1 MKKCRNCPYPD
12 LPCTSLRMKVCDV
25 DMEELKKQI
34 NTVLDILY
42 TNDYYLI
49 EQKVNEVCLST
60 HFWHYFKLNFT
71 TKYPG
76 YNIDP
81 EYNRNGKGPK
91 NYISPNDNKSYS
103 AKPDLIIHKRSC
115 NKYNFAYFEFKG
127 NWNKR
132 KAGDENDE
140 NKLQAFT
147 SHKNLSSHID
157 DSHLYQFTHGIKI
170 KLFPDYADIT
180 WYSNGKEKPELSYRW
195 NYDKS

>member
-12 LPCTSLRMKVCDV
+12 SLCTSLRMKVCDV

-81 EYNRNGKGPK
+81 EYNRNGEKCK
-91 NYISPNDNKSYS
+91 YFEKDTDSNYYS
-103 AKPDLIIHKRSC
+103 AKPDMIIHRRGC
-115 NKYNFAYFEFKG
+115 NRYNFAYFEFKG
-127 NWNKR
+127 HWYNK
-132 KAGDENDE
+132 K
-140 NKLQAFT
+140 Q
-147 SHKNLSSHID
+147 
-157 DSHLYQFTHGIKI
+157 
-170 KLFPDYADIT
+170 
-180 WYSNGKEKPELSYRW
+180 
-195 NYDKS
+195 